1 MGKTYQSASFQ
12 KSALRLM
19 KTTCITLT
27 ILTCFCNDAIAL
39 NADEQRPT
47 SHIWQLPNGEV
58 ELSDPLTSFSR
69 YKLANPI
76 LLGSGG
82 GGAVFSTH
90 SLDGQNKDIAV
101 KISWVRSA
109 SSVERECRI
118 LKELEHK
125 NTRNVETCVGVERYP
140 QDTQRAVIALEPV
153 VDNAVA
159 RVDKINQDVQVLAVQ
174 SIVRT
179 LIDMLGANVV
189 TTDVQALMDRESGS
203 VLFIDMTEAQIMSN
217 PPSFLDFALA
227 SSFCAEIVSL
237 IPETLT
243 DVASK
248 TFFDELSAA
257 HSQGVYFP
265 ISIYEML
272 QNQSILLN
280 SGSIELIESTIT
292 SMK

>member
-1 MGKTYQSASFQ
+1 M
-12 KSALRLM
+12 
-19 KTTCITLT
+19 
-27 ILTCFCNDAIAL
+27 
-39 NADEQRPT
+39 
-47 SHIWQLPNGEV
+47 
-58 ELSDPLTSFSR
+58 
-69 YKLANPI
+69 
-76 LLGSGG
+76 
-82 GGAVFSTH
+82 
-90 SLDGQNKDIAV
+90 
-101 KISWVRSA
+101 
-109 SSVERECRI
+109 
-118 LKELEHK
+118 
-125 NTRNVETCVGVERYP
+125 
-140 QDTQRAVIALEPV
+140 
-153 VDNAVA
+153 
-159 RVDKINQDVQVLAVQ
+159 DKINQDVQVLAVQ

-189 TTDVQALMDRESGS
+189 TTDVQALMDREPGS

-217 PPSFLDFALA
+217 PPSFLDLALA